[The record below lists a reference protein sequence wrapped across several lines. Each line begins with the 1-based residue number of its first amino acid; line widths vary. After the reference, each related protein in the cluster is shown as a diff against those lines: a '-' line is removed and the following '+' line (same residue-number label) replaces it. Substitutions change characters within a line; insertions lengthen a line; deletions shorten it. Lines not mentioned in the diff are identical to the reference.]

1 MRDDSEVT
9 EVPSSQKL
17 LAAEDAGWAELHA
30 LFHALTPEQAGRPG
44 YYAEGWAAKDALA
57 HIGSWLAEGGI
68 MLERMLVGTYR
79 PEEIDVDDMNR
90 ISLEAMKDV
99 PYELVNAQAWAAR
112 TRMLQAWGD
121 LGELTPEA
129 AWWIRKAGAEHYD
142 QHLPRLREWVAE
154 LHTGSGRP

>member
-1 MRDDSEVT
+1 MSAPP
-9 EVPSSQKL
+9 PSSSEL

-30 LFHALTPEQAGRPG
+30 LFDMLTPDQAERPG
-44 YYAEGWAAKDALA
+44 YYAEGWSAKDALA
-57 HIGSWLAEGGI
+57 HIGAWLAEAGI

-79 PEEIDVDDMNR
+79 PEEIDVDEMNR
-90 ISLEAMKDV
+90 ISLAAMKDV

-121 LGELTPEA
+121 LGEPTPEA

-142 QHLPRLREWVAE
+142 QHLPRLRQWVAE
-154 LHTGSGRP
+154 LHAGSGRP